1 MTNDTEVILS
11 IDLGGTKI
19 AYSLS
24 EINGKPLV
32 YEKKT
37 TEIDFLS
44 QLRNIY
50 ITSEENYN
58 KKIDVVSIGVPGPV
72 TNGIL
77 GPCAPLLNTK
87 PISFIEC
94 FPNLKK
100 LFVKNDMYMATYAE
114 LKEGFGE
121 TYNNFILVSIF

>member
-1 MTNDTEVILS
+1 MPDDTEVILS

-19 AYSLS
+19 AYCLS
-24 EINGKPLV
+24 ETNGKPLIC
-32 YEKKT
+32 EKKA

-50 ITSEENYN
+50 VTLEENYD

-77 GPCAPLLNTK
+77 GPCALLMNTK

-94 FPNLKK
+94 FPNLKS
-100 LFVKNDMYMATYAE
+100 Y
-114 LKEGFGE
+114 
-121 TYNNFILVSIF
+121 S